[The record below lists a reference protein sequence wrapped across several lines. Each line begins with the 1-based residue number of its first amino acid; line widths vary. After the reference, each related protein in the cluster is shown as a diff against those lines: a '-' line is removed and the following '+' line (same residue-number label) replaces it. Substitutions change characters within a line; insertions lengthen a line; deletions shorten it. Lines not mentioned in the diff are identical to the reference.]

1 MSCSRFSLIALAV
14 FSIGVVGTRSGAA
27 HDFWVQPSEYQVMP
41 GQATSVT
48 LLVGHGADRQRSAIP
63 LRRITRFEA
72 VGPRGFRMDLHSS
85 LQLGGLRDDG
95 ALLFRQP
102 GTYVLVLQT
111 DARAYSLLPAIR
123 FNDYLR
129 VEGLTPALLF
139 RQRTHRTSVEGSE
152 TYSRQAKT
160 IIRVGDESYSAPAV
174 TQPLG
179 LSLEIVPDVD
189 PYAERCPK
197 RLPVHVL
204 YRGRPLSGALV
215 KLTDLEHDADPI
227 EMHLTDEKGRAVF
240 GARERGAWLLNVIW
254 TEVAPASSDADFAT
268 TFSSLTFGHM
278 SSPMN
283 SVIAGPQDPDAV
295 SRAVAQSAAF
305 QPGCAK

>member
-1 MSCSRFSLIALAV
+1 MSCSRFLLIAFAV
-14 FSIGVVGTRSGAA
+14 LSLGVVGTRSGAA

-41 GQATSVT
+41 GHATSVT
-48 LLVGHGADRQRSAIP
+48 LLVGHGLDRQRSAIP
-63 LRRITRFEA
+63 LRRIMRFEA
-72 VGPRGFRMDLHSS
+72 VGPRGFRMDLQSS
-85 LQLGGLRDDG
+85 LQLGGLQDDG
-95 ALLFRQP
+95 TLLFRQP
-102 GTYVLVLQT
+102 GTYILVLQT

-139 RQRTHRTSVEGSE
+139 RERTHRTSAEGSE

-160 IIRVGDESYSAPAV
+160 IIQVGDEPYPAPVV
-174 TQPLG
+174 TQALG

-197 RLPVHVL
+197 SLPLHVL

-215 KLTDLEHDADPI
+215 KLTDLEHDANPI
-227 EMHLTDEKGRAVF
+227 EMHLTDERGRAVF

-254 TEVAPASSDADFAT
+254 TEVAPESSDADFET
-268 TFSSLTFGHM
+268 TFSSLSFGHT

-283 SVIAGPQDPDAV
+283 SVIAGPQDAGAV

-305 QPGCAK
+305 QPGCGK